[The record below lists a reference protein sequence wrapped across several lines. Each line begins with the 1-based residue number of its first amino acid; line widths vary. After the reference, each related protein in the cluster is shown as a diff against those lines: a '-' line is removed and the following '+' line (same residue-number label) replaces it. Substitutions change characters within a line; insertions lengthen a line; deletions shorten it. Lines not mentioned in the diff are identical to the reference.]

1 MSRAAL
7 SFSASLVS
15 GAPVAEPDPMMA
27 ARRAYEDSSES
38 LRSIADRL
46 GITHKQLRLLA
57 ERSGWRLRPPQTPEE
72 RRRNFIMAGIA
83 ASRRRAAA
91 RRAAP
96 PQELPPAADRLG
108 LVKKLRTAVEREI
121 AVAEKR
127 LKQNA
132 GGAGIERAART
143 LASLVRTLRELR
155 ALEAEA
161 EPDEAEE
168 VPRDADELRR
178 ALAERL
184 DRLGRQGDG

>member
-1 MSRAAL
+1 
-7 SFSASLVS
+7 VH
-15 GAPVAEPDPMMA
+15 EPDPMMA

-121 AVAEKR
+121 AIAEKR

-184 DRLGRQGDG
+184 DRLGREGDG